1 MSGGEHK
8 HRRLKV
14 LAAAERLLRRTGY
27 RGTTISSVAQEADIA
42 VGSVYLDFASKDAIV
57 RELSRRSYESVL
69 VRIRAA
75 VAEAESPSSALQVAL
90 EERTL
95 ALHELWAA
103 DPHARDLFDC
113 RACGEVARTRQDFER
128 EEQRLLEE
136 VLRGGADAYRI
147 ELADRPDVVAGTL
160 LRLIDRLSPAYENE
174 LSGVG
179 LSRELRRAVEL
190 LVNGVFGRSPDRA

>member
-1 MSGGEHK
+1 MSGGDHK
-8 HRRLKV
+8 QRRLKV

-42 VGSVYLDFASKDAIV
+42 VGTVYLDFASKDAIV
-57 RELSRRSYESVL
+57 RELSKRSYESVL
-69 VRIRAA
+69 ARVRA
-75 VAEAESPSSALQVAL
+75 VAAEAESAAGALQAAL

-128 EEQRLLEE
+128 DEQRLLEE
-136 VLRGGADAYRI
+136 LLRRGADAHAI
-147 ELADRPDVVAGTL
+147 ELPDRPDVVAGTL
-160 LRLIDRLSPAYENE
+160 LRLIDRLSPAHERE
-174 LSGVG
+174 LTGVG

-190 LVNGVFGRSPDRA
+190 LVNGVFGRLPYRA

>member
-1 MSGGEHK
+1 
-8 HRRLKV
+8 
-14 LAAAERLLRRTGY
+14 
-27 RGTTISSVAQEADIA
+27 
-42 VGSVYLDFASKDAIV
+42 
-57 RELSRRSYESVL
+57 SYESVL